1 MSKVTVKAPANIAFI
16 KYWGNTEDNLPL
28 NSSIS
33 MTLDACQTTT
43 TVELVD
49 ESYDMIEIAS
59 EKGEFQELKRTS
71 IKGVKAYEQIARIRE
86 LAGKTDHVHVKSINS
101 FPSSAGIASSASGFC
116 ALTSALL
123 LQYGLHDKFED
134 KKELSKLVRLSGS
147 GSAARSVYGGFVEL
161 IGGDA
166 HHASYAVQIADE
178 KHWDLADVIAIIDSG
193 MKKTPSSEGHRTA
206 NTSPYFETRLTEMQD
221 RIKYARKALLEK
233 KLKKLG
239 KAIEQDTI
247 SMHAVMMTSE
257 PPLYYWTP
265 GTVEVMNNVMKWREE
280 DNIHAYF
287 SIDAGANVHVI
298 CEQKDAEEIN
308 KKLKELHLVQSTII
322 NHPAQGVHQIEEH
335 LF

>member
-43 TVELVD
+43 TIELVG
-49 ESYDMIEIAS
+49 EKYDFIEIAD
-59 EKGEFQELKRTS
+59 EKGNFQELKRTS
-71 IKGVKAYEQIARIRE
+71 IKGTKAYEQIERIRE
-86 LAGKTDHVHVKSINS
+86 LAGKTERVHVKSSNS

-123 LQYGLHDKFED
+123 LVYGLKAPFED

-147 GSAARSVYGGFVEL
+147 GSAARSVMSGFVEL

-166 HHASYAVQIADE
+166 HHASYAVQIADAN
-178 KHWDLADVIAIIDSG
+178 HWDLCDVIAIIDSG

-206 NTSPYFETRLTEMQD
+206 STSPYFETRLIEMQD

-233 KLKKLG
+233 KFEKLG

-247 SMHAVMMTSE
+247 SMHTVMMTSK
-257 PPLYYWTP
+257 PPLYYWAP
-265 GTVEVMNNVMKWREE
+265 GTIDVMNHVLKWREE
-280 DNIHAYF
+280 DNLQAYF

-298 CEQKDAEEIN
+298 CQAPDATEVSNRLQK
-308 KKLKELHLVQSTII
+308 LSLVQSTII
-322 NHPAQGVHQIEEH
+322 NHPAPGVHQIEDH
-335 LF
+335 LL

>member
-43 TVELVD
+43 TIELVD
-49 ESYDMIEIAS
+49 EPYDIIEIAS

-71 IKGVKAYEQIARIRE
+71 IKGVKAYEQIERIRN
-86 LAGKTDHVHVKSINS
+86 LAGKTDHAHVKSINS

-116 ALTSALL
+116 ALTSAALL
-123 LQYGLHDKFED
+123 VYGLQAQFED
-134 KKELSKLVRLSGS
+134 KKELSKLVRQSGS
-147 GSAARSVYGGFVEL
+147 GSAARSAMSGFVEL

-206 NTSPYFETRLTEMQD
+206 NTSPYFETRLIEMRD

-233 KLKKLG
+233 KIEKLG

-247 SMHAVMMTSE
+247 SMHAVMMTSR
-257 PPLYYWTP
+257 PPLYYWSP
-265 GTVEVMNNVMKWREE
+265 GTVEVINNVLKWREE
-280 DNIHAYF
+280 DNIQAYF

-298 CEQKDAEEIN
+298 CEYKDAEEVN
-308 KKLKELHLVQSTII
+308 DRLKKLSLVQATII
-322 NHPAQGVHQIEEH
+322 NKPAPGVHQIEDH